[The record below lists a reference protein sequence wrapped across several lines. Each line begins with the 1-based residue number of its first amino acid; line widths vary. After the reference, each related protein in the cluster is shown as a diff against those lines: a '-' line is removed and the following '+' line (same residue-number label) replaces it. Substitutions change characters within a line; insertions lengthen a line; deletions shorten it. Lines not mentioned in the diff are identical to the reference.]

1 MVEDTEDE
9 DEDEPISV
17 KREISE
23 RNSEN
28 QNQKVKN
35 DEDEDEV
42 KTVSEDEAGKPD
54 KKQKNESS
62 GGWLGWFK
70 KDSNEKKPIKAKL
83 GHANNFY
90 YDENLKRWV
99 NKDATE
105 EEKLKVATPP
115 PPPPV
120 VKRKMSKTPEIK
132 PRQGSVVG
140 GPALRTA
147 HAVMPTNPLTGK
159 PLDPVKD
166 FSDDAETKSESP
178 VSSKPPVSNTNV
190 NLSGSKANGLD
201 DLMALTGGVSSAS
214 STRRKKKSTRGYVN
228 VMENL

>member
-1 MVEDTEDE
+1 MQNDSQTLPSSKIKDPVIRPVQTSNFVPFIVSDTNTEEYYDDLVEDTEDE

-90 YDENLKRWV
+90 YDENLKSCLLYTSRCV
-99 NKDATE
+99 
-105 EEKLKVATPP
+105 
-115 PPPPV
+115 
-120 VKRKMSKTPEIK
+120 
-132 PRQGSVVG
+132 
-140 GPALRTA
+140 
-147 HAVMPTNPLTGK
+147 
-159 PLDPVKD
+159 
-166 FSDDAETKSESP
+166 
-178 VSSKPPVSNTNV
+178 
-190 NLSGSKANGLD
+190 
-201 DLMALTGGVSSAS
+201 
-214 STRRKKKSTRGYVN
+214 
-228 VMENL
+228 